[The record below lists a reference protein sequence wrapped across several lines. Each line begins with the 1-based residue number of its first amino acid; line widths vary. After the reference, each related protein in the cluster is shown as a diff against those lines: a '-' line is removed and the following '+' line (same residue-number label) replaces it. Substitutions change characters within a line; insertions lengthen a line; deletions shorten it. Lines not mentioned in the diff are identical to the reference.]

1 VKRATYLVAGLVL
14 LTLFAGAASRTTA
27 SQEDVP
33 TPNIEPLS
41 PTTNSLV
48 PGLQLLF
55 PSDSPIRLS
64 LVRYTFAPGES
75 AELSTNGAVI
85 FYIDQGELGITSQ
98 KDQLLILLPAA
109 SMVGSPIQYLGVA
122 AGKETLVQ
130 AGHSVYAE
138 DGQLGLTRSAGNEEL
153 IVLAIFL
160 APTQGE
166 VTSFIAGTAATP
178 SP

>member
-1 VKRATYLVAGLVL
+1 VKRASCLLAGLAL
-14 LTLFAGAASRTTA
+14 LTLFAGVAPRTTA

-33 TPNIEPLS
+33 TPNIEHLR

-55 PSDSPIRLS
+55 PTDSPTRLT
-64 LVRYTFAPGES
+64 LVRYTYAPGES

-85 FYIDQGELGITSQ
+85 YYIDQGELSITSQ
-98 KDQLLILLPAA
+98 VDDSLILLPAA
-109 SMVGSPIQYLGVA
+109 SMVGSPIQYLSVA
-122 AGKETLVQ
+122 VGQETMVQ

-153 IVLAIFL
+153 VVLAIFL
-160 APTQGE
+160 APTLGE
-166 VTSFIAGTAATP
+166 VTSFIAGTGATP